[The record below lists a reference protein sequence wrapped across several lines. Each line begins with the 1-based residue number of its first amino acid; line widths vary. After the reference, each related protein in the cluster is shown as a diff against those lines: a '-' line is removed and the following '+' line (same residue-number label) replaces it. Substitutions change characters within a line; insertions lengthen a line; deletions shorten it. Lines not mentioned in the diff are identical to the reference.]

1 MQLALRWAAWGW
13 PPSVGSLA
21 LAVPHPAFVSTHHAV
36 KVYVGLPT
44 TGSAEPEKK

>member
-1 MQLALRWAAWGW
+1 VLRCGRAFALTADPR
-13 PPSVGSLA
+13 PVA
-21 LAVPHPAFVSTHHAV
+21 LPIRSAV

>member
-1 MQLALRWAAWGW
+1 MPQACPKLTSPLHIPLAPL
-13 PPSVGSLA
+13 PQ
-21 LAVPHPAFVSTHHAV
+21 F